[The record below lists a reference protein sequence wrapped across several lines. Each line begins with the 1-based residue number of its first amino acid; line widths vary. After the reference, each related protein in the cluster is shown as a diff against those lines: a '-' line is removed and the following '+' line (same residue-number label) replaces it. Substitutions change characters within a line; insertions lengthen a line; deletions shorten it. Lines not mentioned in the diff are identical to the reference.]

1 MNPARL
7 VFPAI
12 RWGDRNVEKVWREV
26 RRSLDL
32 GVGGFVVFGGS
43 VSGMRE
49 LVARTQEREGRPVLF
64 AADLERGAG
73 QQFEGATPLPPAS
86 ALASADAAALLDAAR
101 ITAQEAASAGVGW
114 VLAPVADLDVESLN
128 PIVGSRSF
136 GSEPAIVA
144 ERVRAWVTTVQEEGI
159 HACAKH
165 FPGHGRTTADSHSE
179 LPAVKWTR
187 ETLEADL
194 APFRAAVEAE
204 VSSVMLAHVS
214 YPALDPS
221 GAPAS
226 LSRKIVHLL
235 RGEMRFDGIIAT
247 DALIM
252 KAVSAAARSETEAAV
267 EAVRAGCDVL
277 LYPSSPAETV
287 AALKSALDSKELD
300 RRQVA
305 RSAERI
311 EIAGR
316 TADVAVDEGAPVPSH
331 ARALEMAVASIRKLR
346 GVLPHPMPGQ
356 AFRLHI
362 VDDDVVEL
370 PESLAG
376 PGTTAPDR
384 SQLARSLEERGAITV
399 GQWSTAPAIDLI
411 AVFSDVRGW
420 KRRAWLA
427 PEKAREVN
435 EALERAADA
444 TVVIFGHPRLAQQLP
459 GADNVLCAWCGDR
472 LMQESVAEHLLGG
485 PLG

>member
-1 MNPARL
+1 MNPGRL

-12 RWGDRNVEKVWREV
+12 RWSDRNIEKVWREV

-49 LVARTQEREGRPVLF
+49 LVARTREREGRPVLF

-73 QQFEGATPLPPAS
+73 QQFEDATPLPPAL
-86 ALASADAAALLDAAR
+86 ALASSGAAALLDAAR
-101 ITAQEAASAGVGW
+101 ITGQEAAAAGIGW
-114 VLAPVADLDVESLN
+114 VLAPVADLDAESLN

-136 GSEPAIVA
+136 GTDPAIVA
-144 ERVRAWVTTVQEEGI
+144 ERVRAWVGTVQEEGV

-179 LPAVKWTR
+179 LPSVRWTR

-194 APFRAAVEAE
+194 VPFRAAVEAD

-235 RGEMRFDGIIAT
+235 RGEMRFDGLIAT

-252 KAVSAAARSETEAAV
+252 GAVAAAGRSETAAAV
-267 EAVRAGCDVL
+267 EAVRAGSDVL
-277 LYPSSPAETV
+277 LYPSSPAETI
-287 AALKSALDSKELD
+287 AALKSALDTKELEH
-300 RRQVA
+300 RQVA
-305 RSAERI
+305 RSVERI

-316 TADVAVDEGAPVPSH
+316 TANVAVDDQTPVSSY
-331 ARALEMAVASIRKLR
+331 ARALEMAAGSITMVR
-346 GVLPHPMPGQ
+346 GVPPHPLPQ
-356 AFRLHI
+356 QSFRLHV

-370 PESLAG
+370 PASLAG
-376 PGTTAPDR
+376 PGTKVPDR
-384 SQLARSLEERGAITV
+384 DRLARSLEERGAVMV

-420 KRRAWLA
+420 KRRAWVA

-435 EALERAADA
+435 EILERAADA
-444 TVVIFGHPRLAQQLP
+444 VLVIFGHPRLAQQLP
-459 GADNVLCAWCGDR
+459 GARNVLCAWSGDP
-472 LMQESVAEHLLGG
+472 LMQEAVAEHLLGG
-485 PLG
+485 PSG

>member
-43 VSGMRE
+43 VDGMRE
-49 LVARTQEREGRPVLF
+49 LVARAREREGRPVLF
-64 AADLERGAG
+64 AADLERGAA
-73 QQFEGATPLPPAS
+73 QQLEGATPLPPAS
-86 ALASADAAALLDAAR
+86 ALASTDAAALLDAAR
-101 ITAQEAASAGVGW
+101 ITAQEAAAAGIGW

-144 ERVRAWVTTVQEEGI
+144 ERVRAWVATVQEEGI

-179 LPAVKWTR
+179 LPTVKWTR

-194 APFRAAVEAE
+194 TPFRAAVEAE

-235 RGEMRFDGIIAT
+235 RRELGFDGLIAT

-252 KAVSAAARSETEAAV
+252 GALSAAARSETEAAV

-287 AALKSALDSKELD
+287 AALESAIASKELD
-300 RRQVA
+300 RRLVA

-316 TADVAVDEGAPVPSH
+316 TADVAVDDPAPGPSH
-331 ARALEMAVASIRKLR
+331 ERALEMAAASIRPLR
-346 GVLPHPMPGQ
+346 GMLPHPRPGQ
-356 AFRLHI
+356 TFRLYV
-362 VDDDVVEL
+362 VDDDVVDL

-376 PGTTAPDR
+376 PGTREPNRGRLGEALR
-384 SQLARSLEERGAITV
+384 ERGAVTV
-399 GQWSTAPAIDLI
+399 GPESEAPATDLV
-411 AVFSDVRGW
+411 AVFSDVKGW
-420 KRRAWLA
+420 KRRSWLA
-427 PEKAREVN
+427 PDRASEVN
-435 EALERAADA
+435 RILEGAPDA
-444 TVVIFGHPRLAQQLP
+444 TVIIFGHPRLAQQLP
-459 GADNVLCAWCGDR
+459 GAQNVLGAWCGDP
-472 LMQESVAEHLLGG
+472 LMQEGVAEHLLGG
-485 PLG
+485 PSG

>member
-7 VFPAI
+7 VFPAV

-26 RRSLDL
+26 RRNLDL

-43 VSGMRE
+43 VDGMRE
-49 LVARTQEREGRPVLF
+49 LATRTQEREGRPVLF

-73 QQFEGATPLPPAS
+73 QQFEGATPLPPAL
-86 ALASADAAALLDAAR
+86 ALASTDAAALLDAAR
-101 ITAQEAASAGVGW
+101 ITAQEAAAAGIGW
-114 VLAPVADLDVESLN
+114 VLAPVADLDIEPLN

-136 GSEPAIVA
+136 GSEAAIVA
-144 ERVRAWVTTVQEEGI
+144 ERVRAWVTMVQDEGI

-165 FPGHGRTTADSHSE
+165 FPGHGRTTGDSHSE
-179 LPAVKWTR
+179 LPTVKWTR

-194 APFRAAVEAE
+194 LPFRAAVGAA
-204 VSSVMLAHVS
+204 VASVMLAHVS

-226 LSRKIVHLL
+226 LSRKIVRLL
-235 RGEMRFDGIIAT
+235 RGGMRYDGLIAT

-252 KAVSAAARSETEAAV
+252 EAISAAGRTETEAAV

-277 LYPSSPAETV
+277 LYPSSPARTV
-287 AALKSALDSKELD
+287 AALKSALEARQLD

-316 TADVAVDEGAPVPSH
+316 TANVAVDDRPPVSSH
-331 ARALEMAVASIRKLR
+331 ARALEMATASVRVVR
-346 GVLPHPMPGQ
+346 GAPPPPLPRQ
-356 AFRLHI
+356 TFRLHI

-376 PGTTAPDR
+376 PGTRRPNR
-384 SQLARSLEERGAITV
+384 GRLAEALRERGAFTV
-399 GQWSTAPAIDLI
+399 GPQSDAPGAEMV

-420 KRRAWLA
+420 KRRSWLA
-427 PEKAREVN
+427 PERASEVN
-435 EALERAADA
+435 RILERAPDA
-444 TVVIFGHPRLAQQLP
+444 TVVVFGHPRLARQLP
-459 GADNVLCAWCGDR
+459 GAQNVLCAWCGDP
-472 LMQESVAEHLLGG
+472 LMQEAVAEHLLGSPSG
-485 PLG
+485 